1 MLVDKFD
8 KFKSDENFN
17 YIINELA
24 ESLIFDKMYMY
35 LYLNFKQFNREEER
49 GLKEKI
55 KNIDF
60 NFTSYKLDAS
70 YNECKF
76 ENSIKE
82 LKKISVVYTPFEK
95 LKILINTYH
104 LIEKEIKDCFEKS
117 TSNSKIKFSP
127 SGENLWPIWTY
138 LLINADL
145 KNLLTEMEILR
156 HFKIKDSFLEGVPE
170 FHMTNFF
177 AAIEHLNV
185 NEKEKKQTSV
195 CPYIVTS
202 NNHMNA
208 DKDFSFGNFAKS
220 TSYVYKDRDG
230 DDERNRTNTNITST
244 NQTGIMGTFRSMFS

>member
-1 MLVDKFD
+1 MLIDKFE
-8 KFKSDENFN
+8 KFKNDENFN

-35 LYLNFKQFNREEER
+35 LYLNFKQFNKEEEKI
-49 GLKEKI
+49 LKEKI

-60 NFTSYKLDAS
+60 NFISYKLDAS

-82 LKKISVVYTPFEK
+82 LKKITLVYTPFEK

-104 LIEKEIKDCFEKS
+104 LIEKEIKECFDKS
-117 TSNSKIKFSP
+117 SNTKIKFSP

-138 LLINADL
+138 LLINADI

-156 HFKIKDSFLEGVPE
+156 NFKIKDSYLEGVPE

-177 AAIEHLNV
+177 AAIEHINI

-195 CPYIVTS
+195 SPYIITS
-202 NNHMNA
+202 NNHINA
-208 DKDFSFGNFAKS
+208 DKDFSFGNLGKS
-220 TSYVYKDRDG
+220 TTYINNNNFEDDR
-230 DDERNRTNTNITST
+230 NKTSSNITSV